1 MTQHAVTL
9 MKSSIKDDVRSIV
22 QLQVSM
28 LLLMSLGTK
37 FMTLVILILVHFITI
52 LMKVKSNCPN
62 ILLITVYAYFVVGNW
77 HIDLKSE
84 KKNSSLVTNEFSILL
99 TYSRPTQVM
108 NYVCVVGCR
117 YNAVQYDIILHT
129 AMQRLKQNL
138 AHSINSQKTH
148 YT

>member
-22 QLQVSM
+22 QLLVSM

-77 HIDLKSE
+77 HIDLKS
-84 KKNSSLVTNEFSILL
+84 KKHSSLVTNEFSILL

-129 AMQRLKQNL
+129 AVQRLKQNI
-138 AHSINSQKTH
+138 AQSINSQKTH
-148 YT
+148 HT